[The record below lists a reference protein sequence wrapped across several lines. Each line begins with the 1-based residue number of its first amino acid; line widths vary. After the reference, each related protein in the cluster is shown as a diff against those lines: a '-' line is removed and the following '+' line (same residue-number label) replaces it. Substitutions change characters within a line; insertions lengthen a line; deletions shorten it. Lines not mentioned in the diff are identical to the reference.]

1 MPAHSP
7 SEHGDDGHE
16 NYESLLGG
24 SCLDSRLVESIKGH
38 NGIGLEEV

>member
-1 MPAHSP
+1 MCLLTP